1 MSRERKDDSGLKV
14 AGSKMSNRES
24 TTDGAGTSSNRWLIG
39 GFDYNGTK
47 EGFESSNLS
56 EVGLSLKG
64 WDAQYQEC
72 IQGKGEIK
80 VGQGD
85 RPDKTTIVDDE
96 EEEPK

>member
-1 MSRERKDDSGLKV
+1 M
-14 AGSKMSNRES
+14 
-24 TTDGAGTSSNRWLIG
+24 IG

-47 EGFESSNLS
+47 EGFGSSNLS
-56 EVGLSLKG
+56 EVGFSLKG
-64 WDAQYQEC
+64 WDAQYQER
-72 IQGKGEIK
+72 IQGKREVK